1 MRSNT
6 HWNLNWSNVTAV
18 EMFIISA
25 RSPRW
30 PFTPV
35 REPCRAP
42 EWKEALNMNAAE
54 MNKFK
59 FPFFDNPGRHY
70 PGCHRVFFLLFAAKI
85 EQWSSNHD
93 ELFFPPLVTIYLLI
107 RTYSFTIDQIHVMLN
122 MWNAFWT
129 YNIVFISSD
138 LSAAQ
143 QVKKQ
148 VITCQCY
155 LKVFVYKH
163 LFRERLSEKVH
174 ATIPKGIVGSFEFT
188 FVQRNLKEWHERP

>member
-6 HWNLNWSNVTAV
+6 HWNLNLSNVTAV
-18 EMFIISA
+18 DMFIISA
-25 RSPRW
+25 GSPRW
-30 PFTPV
+30 PLTPL
-35 REPCRAP
+35 REPCRAA
-42 EWKEALNMNAAE
+42 EALNMNVAE

-85 EQWSSNHD
+85 EQRSRDRD
-93 ELFFPPLVTIYLLI
+93 ELFFAPLVTIYLLI

-122 MWNAFWT
+122 MWNAFRT
-129 YNIVFISSD
+129 YNIVFISSE
-138 LSAAQ
+138 LSAVQ

-148 VITCQCY
+148 VITRQCY
-155 LKVFVYKH
+155 LKFLIYIQ

-174 ATIPKGIVGSFEFT
+174 ATIPKGIVGGFEFT
-188 FVQRNLKEWHERP
+188 VVQRNLKEWHKRP